1 MQTRSTLLA
10 RLRIGEKI
18 ALSSGLVGLIFLG
31 VIWAYHETLSR
42 VLEDYRH
49 LQVVYQAKT
58 DQARE
63 IALDLLRASDAG
75 KTFLLHRDEALI
87 AASGKHLDDMLR
99 RAEKLRSIDSQAA
112 SAAGQIIDLTRAYRQ
127 SQEAIADAWR
137 IEGLDHNSGLQGAFR
152 DTAHRLQDLA
162 SGYQIGNLYIDLLQI
177 RRSEKDLGLR
187 HEEQYRDKVLKLL
200 SGFSVKVESSALP
213 REIKETLLKEI
224 TAYGRFFDG
233 FADKAMAEEDIG
245 GGKGPFRDAAH
256 RIEDLI
262 NGHYVPGMEVSV
274 LELRRRE
281 KDYLLRLDPQ
291 YVDMVQSDLSALRD
305 QVGGSGIAETEKSQ
319 LLGMLS
325 DYERDF
331 TALVQQNTRIDGLTE
346 AMKGAAAQIFALV
359 DTTVSEAMAASE
371 HMTAEVNA
379 TAAADTRIMLWLTA
393 AAALLGA
400 LFVFLI
406 TRWISR
412 PVLRMADFLDR
423 LALEDPVERIPT
435 VPGSRDE
442 INAMAESVNKMA
454 DHKKRMLA
462 WWKASLE
469 EMAAQGER
477 QATESPLE
485 SRQAKEALR
494 KTLCDEMH
502 GLAQTISERA
512 TALTVEATPPDARQE
527 AATAIVNAARTLD
540 QRVEFLRH

>member
-1 MQTRSTLLA
+1 MQTRSILLA
-10 RLRIGEKI
+10 GLRIGEKI

-31 VIWAYHETLSR
+31 VIWAYHETLSK

-49 LQVVYQAKT
+49 LQVIYQAES

-75 KTFLLHRDEALI
+75 KAFLLHRDEALI

-99 RAEKLRSIDSQAA
+99 RADKLGGIDSHVA
-112 SAAGQIIDLTRAYRQ
+112 SAASQIIDLTRTYRA

-137 IEGLDHNSGLQGAFR
+137 TKGLDHNSGLQGAFR

-162 SGYQIGNLYIDLLQI
+162 ASYQIGNLYINLLQI

-187 HEEQYRDKVLKLL
+187 HEEQYRDKVLNLL
-200 SGFSVKVESSALP
+200 SGFSAKVESSALP
-213 REIKETLLKEI
+213 PEIKEALIKEI
-224 TAYGRFFDG
+224 SAYGRSFDG

-256 RIEDLI
+256 RIENLI

-291 YVDMVQSDLSALRD
+291 YVDMVQGELLALRD
-305 QVGGSGIAETEKSQ
+305 QVRESAISEAEKS
-319 LLGMLS
+319 LLLSMLS
-325 DYERDF
+325 EYERDF
-331 TALVQQNTRIDGLTE
+331 GALVQQNTRIEGLTE
-346 AMKGAAAQIFALV
+346 TMKGAAAQIFALV

-371 HMTAEVNA
+371 RMTAEVNA
-379 TAAADTRIMLWLTA
+379 TAAGDTRIMLWLTV

-400 LFVFLI
+400 LLVFLI
-406 TRWISR
+406 TRWITR

-423 LALEDPVERIPT
+423 LALEDPIERIPT

-469 EMAAQGER
+469 TMASQAEQ
-477 QATESPLE
+477 QATESPVE
-485 SRQAKEALR
+485 ARQAKEAMR
-494 KTLCDEMH
+494 NTLCDEMH
-502 GLAQTISERA
+502 GLAQAISERV
-512 TALTVEATPPDARQE
+512 TALSAEATPADTRQE